1 MDQSQSVAARTRHA
15 STSSSHSSPAAGH
28 LAIYSG
34 TIPSMVRVQQATAR
48 AISFSGGVNHG
59 TSPCPYTMA
68 VAYAQAGG
76 PATASY
82 SLVQR
87 AVQQAQQQHIQNAM
101 TAALVGSGGVPAA
114 NGGGVHHLYLT
125 GCAGLHPNNGGGSY
139 PSRTSTATVTAS
151 TPAVMATQASY
162 FDTAV
167 DMNLLQA
174 AAAASSPPFLVQN
187 RNATTSHTNGVRFLH
202 DLGAAIEADR
212 NRHHQHQFHRQQ
224 QQQQQQFLATHARR
238 TALSA
243 ASAAL
248 SYESTGGLESA
259 PLTVEEMALDASTL
273 EQALATDRLGSTH
286 DHHASSRSSME
297 LFDTIQEDLALFR
310 QDVEEAEE
318 TQNTARAAKK
328 NRGRDTGLTSPI
340 ANISASSNSNAQF
353 TNFNSNQ
360 DNPTSTSSS
369 RAVASPQRATRKT
382 LTRSTARR
390 KTNTTNASPSSPT
403 NVGDANANRSTQD
416 RTVCS
421 AESSTIED
429 RKKPAVIRIRKEEKQ
444 IIPPS
449 SKTVEEEESTCCIC
463 MDICIKLE
471 LSAINSCKHKFCF
484 TCIEKWADRENTCPL
499 CKERFTKIERVYK
512 PPSRKRKS
520 DTTGTP
526 ARCRNSKR
534 VKNRSQRSDFMNGNA
549 FQGLLGEFTN
559 FFVLKMRFKKF
570 YSDAHVDV
578 SFSIINNAASMD
590 GALPNSLAQF
600 IFNSIPGGSLVS
612 VSRGPGPGR
621 SSAGSGGTRVFTATG
636 AVPFVDLSF
645 SPTLEEGVA
654 RGSNWGGVS
663 RSAAAAAAYPGVAD
677 GHRVRSSSNNTGQQQ
692 QQPMPRHSDMIL
704 NASHGTFGSIRT
716 TRRSGAMQAMPS
728 LSNNNINNIFTVDT
742 SDEESEADVEEVNMF
757 IQHVRSI
764 ANRSSAS
771 SDRDDIFVDMPYD
784 PNRGQVQSLP
794 IDMLQEEGST
804 PPRSYAIND
813 HEVDAGATAENALEI
828 VDSDSDDDVVEIL
841 MRTPS

>member
-1 MDQSQSVAARTRHA
+1 MDQSHSIAARTRHA

-28 LAIYSG
+28 LTIYSG
-34 TIPSMVRVQQATAR
+34 TIPSMVRVQQAAR

-68 VAYAQAGG
+68 VAYAHAGG
-76 PATASY
+76 PAAASY

-87 AVQQAQQQHIQNAM
+87 AVQQAQQQHIHNAM
-101 TAALVGSGGVPAA
+101 TAALVGSGGAPAA
-114 NGGGVHHLYLT
+114 NGGGGHHLYLS
-125 GCAGLHPNNGGGSY
+125 GCAGLHPNNGGGGY
-139 PSRTSTATVTAS
+139 HPRTSTATVTAP
-151 TPAVMATQASY
+151 TPAVMAAQTPY
-162 FDTAV
+162 FDAAV
-167 DMNLLQA
+167 DMNLLQAAAA

-187 RNATTSHTNGVRFLH
+187 RNTTTSHTNGARFLH

-248 SYESTGGLESA
+248 SYESTGGLEST
-259 PLTVEEMALDASTL
+259 PLSVEEMALDASTL
-273 EQALATDRLGSTH
+273 EQALATDRLGSTR
-286 DHHASSRSSME
+286 DHHASSRSSIE
-297 LFDTIQEDLALFR
+297 LFDPTIEEDLALFR

-318 TQNTARAAKK
+318 TQNTTRGAKN
-328 NRGRDTGLTSPI
+328 NRGREPCLTSPI
-340 ANISASSNSNAQF
+340 ANISASSTSLTQFLNLNS
-353 TNFNSNQ
+353 SQ
-360 DNPTSTSSS
+360 DNPTSSSSS
-369 RAVASPQRATRKT
+369 RAVAASPQRATRKT

-390 KTNTTNASPSSPT
+390 KTNTTNASPTSPT
-403 NVGDANANRSTQD
+403 TGGDANANRSTQD
-416 RTVCS
+416 RAVCS

-549 FQGLLGEFTN
+549 FQGLL
-559 FFVLKMRFKKF
+559 
-570 YSDAHVDV
+570 
-578 SFSIINNAASMD
+578 ASMD

-612 VSRGPGPGR
+612 VSRGPGHGR
-621 SSAGSGGTRVFTATG
+621 SGAGSGGTRVFAATG

-645 SPTLEEGVA
+645 SPTLSLEEGVA
-654 RGSNWGGVS
+654 RGSNWGGAS
-663 RSAAAAAAYPGVAD
+663 RSAAAAAAYPGVAE
-677 GHRVRSSSNNTGQQQ
+677 GHRVRSSSNNIGQQQ
-692 QQPMPRHSDMIL
+692 QQQMPRHSDMIL

-716 TRRSGAMQAMPS
+716 TRRSESMQAMPS

-771 SDRDDIFVDMPYD
+771 SARDDFFVDIPYD
-784 PNRGQVQSLP
+784 PNRGQVRSMP
-794 IDMLQEEGST
+794 MDMLQGEGST